1 MSLYQYQGEYKWIN
15 EVAGS
20 SSLLK
25 KSRIDKREIN
35 QSFVTQNFLSTL
47 TRIIVNRRN
56 LSVVTPTPATFYIYI
71 KKIHISL
78 QTRVDHLPPAPL
90 VSTRGSTTSY
100 SSFFIQ
106 PPVS

>member
-71 KKIHISL
+71 
-78 QTRVDHLPPAPL
+78 
-90 VSTRGSTTSY
+90 
-100 SSFFIQ
+100 
-106 PPVS
+106 